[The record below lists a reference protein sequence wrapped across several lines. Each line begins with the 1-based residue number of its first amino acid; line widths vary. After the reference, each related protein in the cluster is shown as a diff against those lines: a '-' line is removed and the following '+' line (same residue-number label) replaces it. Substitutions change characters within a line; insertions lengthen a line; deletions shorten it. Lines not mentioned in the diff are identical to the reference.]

1 MAGLYAAA
9 SRRLSETWESRL
21 EGHFSDDGTDT
32 VAAQIDLWLTLLAAV
47 ACVETL
53 GVCVLATY
61 RYSGK
66 LYHLPLQRW
75 TIRLILIGP
84 VFSILMWASLWT
96 PDYDYYIAI
105 PVGFY
110 EAYAFFC
117 FYAML
122 VAFAGGEDRV
132 VTALSA
138 LPGPPTAYVYHP
150 FGVDCTVGECGL
162 TLGTYTP
169 LFGGRVH
176 YSHAVRFASAD
187 GLLRFLKRGVAQAM
201 VAKPLNLLLMIFLNA
216 RGQVA
221 LCNYSRVISIVSFWF
236 VANSLTQLYHVTLP
250 RIRGMGG
257 EKLFVLLL
265 LMISVITIQDIVVSV
280 LLINSDTS
288 SATSDLPT
296 RLIFI
301 ITILEFTAFS
311 TIFYRLLPPEKF
323 AAIAWR
329 ESSNDLAAL
338 SRPRPHRLPIFDF
351 WLDILNPR
359 TMFAVARRREDP
371 APYKVQITHVFGAKE
386 EKADE
391 DERTALVRN

>member
-1 MAGLYAAA
+1 
-9 SRRLSETWESRL
+9 
-21 EGHFSDDGTDT
+21 
-32 VAAQIDLWLTLLAAV
+32 
-47 ACVETL
+47 
-53 GVCVLATY
+53 
-61 RYSGK
+61 
-66 LYHLPLQRW
+66 
-75 TIRLILIGP
+75 
-84 VFSILMWASLWT
+84 
-96 PDYDYYIAI
+96 
-105 PVGFY
+105 
-110 EAYAFFC
+110 
-117 FYAML
+117 
-122 VAFAGGEDRV
+122 
-132 VTALSA
+132 
-138 LPGPPTAYVYHP
+138 
-150 FGVDCTVGECGL
+150 
-162 TLGTYTP
+162 
-169 LFGGRVH
+169 
-176 YSHAVRFASAD
+176 
-187 GLLRFLKRGVAQAM
+187 VAQAM